1 MPDAIRIVG
10 LFPDLLAH
18 GGVQEAGRQ
27 TMAALSE
34 IAAEQ
39 GWQTRFLSLND
50 PKGPHS
56 VSVRARSISFT
67 GYQRAKANFVFAAC
81 RAARKNARIIFAAHP
96 NLGPPA
102 SVAKKFGR
110 DAKVIV
116 VTHGVDV
123 WEKLSPQRRKAL
135 LEADLVLAPSS
146 YTVAKL
152 AEVQGVAPEKIIRLA
167 WPLGSAFLKLAEDSS
182 SLPLPKS
189 FPKNGAVILGVGRW
203 AAAEK
208 YKGADDLILA
218 TAKLRTQNP
227 NISLVLVGTGDDL
240 ARLKALANAHNLGV
254 AVRFLED
261 LPRNELVA
269 CYAHCDIFALPSTGE
284 GFGLVFLEAMALG
297 KPVIGVASGGT
308 LDIIRDGRNGI
319 LVPPPKSDPSGLE
332 NALARLLAD
341 PALRQ
346 SMGREGA
353 RIVAEEYS
361 VAAFQQSLER
371 ILVGLLK

>member
-39 GWQTRFLSLND
+39 GWQTRFLALND

-67 GYQRAKANFVFAAC
+67 GYQRAKAKFVFAAC
-81 RAARKNARIIFAAHP
+81 SAARKNARIIFAAHP

-146 YTVAKL
+146 YTMAKL
-152 AEVQGVAPEKIIRLA
+152 AEVQGVPPEKIVRLA
-167 WPLGSAFLKLAEDSS
+167 WPLGSAFLKMAEDSS

-189 FPKNGAVILGVGRW
+189 FPKNGPVILGVGRW
-203 AAAEK
+203 AAAEQ

-240 ARLKALANAHNLGV
+240 PRLKALANAHNLGV
-254 AVRFLED
+254 AVRFLEN

-319 LVPPPKSDPSGLE
+319 LVPPPKTDPAALE

-371 ILVGLLK
+371 ILAGLLK

>member
-34 IAAEQ
+34 IASEQ
-39 GWQTRFLSLND
+39 GWQTRFLALND
-50 PKGPHS
+50 PSGPHS

-67 GYQRAKANFVFAAC
+67 GYQRAKAKFVFAAC

-102 SVAKKFGR
+102 GIARKFGR

-123 WEKLSPQRRKAL
+123 WEKLAPQRRKAL

-146 YTVAKL
+146 YTAAKL
-152 AEVQGVAPEKIIRLA
+152 TEVQGVPAEKIVRLA
-167 WPLGSAFLKLAEDSS
+167 WPLGTAFLKLAEGAG
-182 SLPLPKS
+182 SLALPKS
-189 FPKNGAVILGVGRW
+189 FPKSGPVILGVGRW
-203 AAAEK
+203 AAAEQ

-218 TAKLRTQNP
+218 TAKLRAQNP
-227 NISLVLVGTGDDL
+227 DLSLVLVGTGDDL
-240 ARLKALANAHNLGV
+240 PRLKALANAHGVGV
-254 AVRFLED
+254 AVRFLEN
-261 LPRNELVA
+261 LPRNELIA

-297 KPVIGVASGGT
+297 KPVIGVANGGT

-319 LVPPPKSDPSGLE
+319 LVPPPKTDSAALE

-341 PALRQ
+341 SALRE

-371 ILVGLLK
+371 ILVTLLQ

>member
-1 MPDAIRIVG
+1 MPDATRIVG

-50 PKGPHS
+50 PAGPHS
-56 VSVRARSISFT
+56 VSVRSRSISFT
-67 GYQRAKANFVFAAC
+67 GYQRAKAKFVFAAC

-102 SVAKKFGR
+102 SVARKFGR

-123 WEKLSPQRRKAL
+123 WDKLSPQRRKAL
-135 LEADLVLAPSS
+135 LEADLVLAPSA
-146 YTVAKL
+146 YTAAKL
-152 AEVQGVAPEKIIRLA
+152 TEVQGVPAEKIERLA
-167 WPLGSAFLKLAEDSS
+167 WPLGTSFLKLAEQGA
-182 SLPLPKS
+182 SLPLPAS
-189 FPKNGAVILGVGRW
+189 FPKAGPVILSVGRW
-203 AAAEK
+203 AASEQ

-218 TAKLRTQNP
+218 TAKLRAEYPTL
-227 NISLVLVGTGDDL
+227 SLVLVGAGDDL
-240 ARLKALANAHNLGV
+240 PRLRAFANANGLGV
-254 AVRFLED
+254 AVRFLEN
-261 LPRNELVA
+261 LPRNDLVA

-284 GFGLVFLEAMALG
+284 GFGLVFLEAMALS
-297 KPVIGVASGGT
+297 KPVIGAASGGA

-319 LVPPPKSDPSGLE
+319 LVPPPKTDPAALE
-332 NALARLLAD
+332 QALSHLLAD
-341 PALRQ
+341 PELRQ
-346 SMGREGA
+346 SMGREGS
-353 RIVAEEYS
+353 RIVKEEYS
-361 VAAFQQSLER
+361 VAAFQQSLQQ
-371 ILVGLLK
+371 ILAGLIT

>member
-27 TMAALSE
+27 IMAALSE
-34 IAAEQ
+34 IASEQ
-39 GWQTRFLSLND
+39 GWQTRFLALND

-67 GYQRAKANFVFAAC
+67 GYQRAKTKFVFAAC

-146 YTVAKL
+146 YTATKL
-152 AEVQGVAPEKIIRLA
+152 TEVQGVPPEKITQLA
-167 WPLGSAFLKLAEDSS
+167 WPLGISFLKVAQDAA

-189 FPKNGAVILGVGRW
+189 FPKNGPVILSVGRW
-203 AAAEK
+203 SASEK

-218 TAKLRTQNP
+218 TAKLRVQNP
-227 NISLVLVGTGDDL
+227 ELSLVLVGTGDDL
-240 ARLKALANAHNLGV
+240 PRLKALANANNLGV
-254 AVRFLED
+254 AVRFLEN
-261 LPRNELVA
+261 LPRNELIA

-308 LDIIRDGRNGI
+308 LDIIRDLRNGI
-319 LVPPPKSDPSGLE
+319 LVPPPKTDPAALE
-332 NALARLLAD
+332 NALARLLGD

-353 RIVAEEYS
+353 RIVTEEYS

-371 ILVGLLK
+371 ILTGLLK

>member
-1 MPDAIRIVG
+1 MPDATRIVG

-67 GYQRAKANFVFAAC
+67 GYQRAKAKFVFAAC

-123 WEKLSPQRRKAL
+123 WEKRSPQRRKAL

-261 LPRNELVA
+261 LPRNELIA

-353 RIVAEEYS
+353 RIIAEEYS
-361 VAAFQQSLER
+361 VAVFQQSLER